1 MYVDSQEVL
10 EVKDTTTRAGELL
23 GERLR
28 VLRQKKQVTQVTLA
42 GRARLPQSHISEI
55 ERGVMLPNLVTLL
68 RIAAALPCKL
78 SELTSVF
85 DKEDISSLL
94 PK

>member
-1 MYVDSQEVL
+1 
-10 EVKDTTTRAGELL
+10 VKDTTTRAGELL

-28 VLRQKKQVTQVTLA
+28 VLRQKKHVTQVTLA
-42 GRARLPQSHISEI
+42 ERAGLPQSHISEI

-68 RIAAALPCKL
+68 RLAAALPCKV
-78 SELTSVF
+78 SEFTSVF
-85 DKEDISSLL
+85 DKEDIASLI